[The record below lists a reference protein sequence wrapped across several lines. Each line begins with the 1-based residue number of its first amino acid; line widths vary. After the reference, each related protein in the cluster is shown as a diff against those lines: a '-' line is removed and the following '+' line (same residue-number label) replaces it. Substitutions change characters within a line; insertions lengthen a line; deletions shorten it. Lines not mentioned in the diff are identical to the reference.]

1 VVTGHIQQL
10 RWSSWL
16 HTIVTMT
23 TTLVAYYDFSY
34 HNYHMIV
41 TTTTTLVVEY
51 DFSHHN
57 YHTIV
62 TMTTTLVVE
71 YDLSPQLPYDY
82 NRFFII
88 I

>member
-1 VVTGHIQQL
+1 
-10 RWSSWL
+10 
-16 HTIVTMT
+16 MT
-23 TTLVAYYDFSY
+23 TTLVCYYDFSH
-34 HNYHMIV
+34 HNYHTIV

-71 YDLSPQLPYDY
+71 YDFSHLFHTHFMVTKAIL
-82 NRFFII
+82 NN
-88 I
+88 